1 MIDSCT
7 HVLIVDIDQSADVK
21 RENVYLGG
29 MSLAERCRIFK
40 EMDVGTVICGGIS
53 ATFAQMLTSSD
64 IGFVKLHLSVFRVV
78 KTTNEFYQS
87 AFSRPVGSEQSDDL
101 AAAHVKRDP
110 PQGLNSPI
118 KNIDL

>member
-1 MIDSCT
+1 MRRVAIPTFQNRVSPVIDSCT

-40 EMDVGTVICGGIS
+40 AMGVGTVICGGIS

-64 IGFVKLHLSVFRVV
+64 IGFVNGIAGDIDAV
-78 KTTNEFYQS
+78 
-87 AFSRPVGSEQSDDL
+87 L
-101 AAAHVKRDP
+101 AAFIKDQLDDP
-110 PQGLNSPI
+110 SFYMPGYKETAP
-118 KNIDL
+118 